1 MTANGGDTL
10 DTLMNHPAESERKK
24 RGHARLGGPA
34 EKRVAKLRARRKAKD
49 RCPSRAS
56 SNSSFCPLASPP
68 LPPPSLSLS
77 LSVVPL
83 FLLSSLLF
91 FFFLFFFLS
100 GCVRFSSFGKWVTN
114 FFCAIT
120 SRPKP
125 TLASPSWPTSHT
137 DPPRSHSRS
146 RPPSLSFALLEG
158 TRTGP
163 HHRSRVT
170 TRAN

>member
-68 LPPPSLSLS
+68 PPPPPPPLSLPPPRPPS
-77 LSVVPL
+77 PPPPPP
-83 FLLSSLLF
+83 F
-91 FFFLFFFLS
+91 FFFFFF
-100 GCVRFSSFGKWVTN
+100 FFFGQSPPLLPHHGLPHT
-114 FFCAIT
+114 
-120 SRPKP
+120 P
-125 TLASPSWPTSHT
+125 TLRALIPALAL
-137 DPPRSHSRS
+137 PRS
-146 RPPSLSFALLEG
+146 PSLS
-158 TRTGP
+158 
-163 HHRSRVT
+163 
-170 TRAN
+170 